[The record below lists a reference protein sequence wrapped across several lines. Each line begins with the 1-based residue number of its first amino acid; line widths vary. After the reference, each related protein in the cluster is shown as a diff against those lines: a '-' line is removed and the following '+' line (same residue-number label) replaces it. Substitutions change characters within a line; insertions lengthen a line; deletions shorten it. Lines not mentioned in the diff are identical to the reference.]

1 MALMLTM
8 LLGGL
13 WHGANWTFVA
23 WGGLHGLYLWA
34 EKFIND
40 KRKISKEEKERQNR
54 NWVGFLYAFLTF
66 MLVNITWVFFRSESF
81 SRAWQIFESMF
92 GMAADGKVLLT
103 TVAIVKVA
111 IVIPAI
117 LIFHWVLRNRKIID
131 VAYRMNWWSLGL
143 VWSFLILM
151 LVWAQESGSAFI
163 YFQF

>member
-1 MALMLTM
+1 MLMPEP
-8 LLGGL
+8 LL
-13 WHGANWTFVA
+13 NV
-23 WGGLHGLYLWA
+23 
-34 EKFIND
+34 
-40 KRKISKEEKERQNR
+40 
-54 NWVGFLYAFLTF
+54 
-66 MLVNITWVFFRSESF
+66 

-131 VAYRMNWWSLGL
+131 VAYKMNWFSLGL

-151 LVWAQESGSAFI
+151 LVWAQESG
-163 YFQF
+163 

>member
-1 MALMLTM
+1 MTDAKYPKKKRNAKTAI
-8 LLGGL
+8 GL
-13 WHGANWTFVA
+13 VCCT
-23 WGGLHGLYLWA
+23 LS
-34 EKFIND
+34 D
-40 KRKISKEEKERQNR
+40 
-54 NWVGFLYAFLTF
+54 F

-81 SRAWQIFESMF
+81 SRAWQIFRSMF
-92 GMAADGKVLLT
+92 GMVPDGKVLLT

-117 LIFHWVLRNRKIID
+117 LIFHWFLRNRKIID
-131 VAYRMNWWSLGL
+131 VAYRMNWFSLGL